1 MLLGKSSRRDAV
13 PAWRPRRRGAA
24 RSEDGSRRR
33 DRRFADERL
42 VSAGCRTRFAGDFA
56 APVRCL
62 RTSRLDGSAAASRE
76 GFQAGPEELAQF
88 GVSEL
93 LQPAL

>member
-1 MLLGKSSRRDAV
+1 LARAVGATPSRRGGPVDVA
-13 PAWRPRRRGAA
+13 RREARTEAA
-24 RSEDGSRRR
+24 DEIAASRMSDLSRR
-33 DRRFADERL
+33 AAERA
-42 VSAGCRTRFAGDFA
+42 SRAISP
-56 APVRCL
+56 APVRCF

>member
-56 APVRCL
+56 GTGQVPP
-62 RTSRLDGSAAASRE
+62 DIE
-76 GFQAGPEELAQF
+76 AGRKRG
-88 GVSEL
+88 GVARGISGG
-93 LQPAL
+93 P